1 MLLCCL
7 TTLQIMVREDRGDP
21 TLRRRRPVQCPQLLT
36 ICDVIFRHCRSWCG
50 RTGRIPLCRG
60 DSPCT
65 CSPDPAP
72 LAGCRAAAGRCGT
85 CGARLHALRSR
96 RRLLHSWHTP
106 AIKAL
111 WQLLHPA
118 EHPFPARVPRPRPCL
133 PSTCASP
140 QHMPSLRFAQL
151 VFHGLPC
158 VCPHPVPPL
167 NTGPLPP
174 PCSSPSSSSTACPT
188 PWPGKTSRT
197 LPGGRVLRCAA
208 LAMLGLLRPAG
219 QHPLPALGHG
229 GSRQGRLSSHMTP
242 NEPSPVC
249 TVATAAIVSFLAGPA
264 HCPYWSS
271 ILYH

>member
-21 TLRRRRPVQCPQLLT
+21 TLRRQRPVQCPQLLT

-50 RTGRIPLCRG
+50 RTGRIPRCRG

-85 CGARLHALRSR
+85 CGVRLHALRSR

-118 EHPFPARVPRPRPCL
+118 EHPIPARVPRPRPCL

-140 QHMPSLRFAQL
+140 QHMP
-151 VFHGLPC
+151 
-158 VCPHPVPPL
+158 
-167 NTGPLPP
+167 P

-188 PWPGKTSRT
+188 PWLGKTSRT
-197 LPGGRVLRCAA
+197 LPGGRVLGCAV
-208 LAMLGLLRPAG
+208 LPMLGLLRPTG

-242 NEPSPVC
+242 MSPRQR
-249 TVATAAIVSFLAGPA
+249 AL
-264 HCPYWSS
+264 
-271 ILYH
+271 